1 MRIKETWRK
10 VSGYGWAI
18 AVLDFFL
25 LMLAVYVGYAVRLGI
40 VIPAYINDWLHISLA
55 LPSVCVII
63 FSLFGQYS
71 TIWQHAGTE
80 DYSKFLWLYIVSILA
95 FLLINSLFKLAIFPR
110 TSFAISF
117 FAGLFLCG
125 GLRFSWLM
133 AKSLHIKPKTQRLRA
148 LIIGAGEAGA
158 FLARDLMR
166 NESDLYPTGFVD
178 DDVAK
183 IGRHVSG
190 LRVLGST
197 EDLPEVCEREKIE
210 VVLIAIPSVNGKK
223 IREIFD
229 TLSPLN
235 VQVRILPSLRELA
248 GGQVSVS
255 RLRKVRLEDLL
266 GREPVRINLEPSMN
280 YIQGKRVL
288 ITGAG
293 GSIGS
298 EIVHQVLQNSPSEI
312 YILGHGEQSIYLLM
326 EKLSTNNNS
335 VIVNANT
342 DNNTV
347 AADGEVENVPKT
359 LVNAEA
365 VNDAKIHVNADAVS
379 NPLMTAESAK
389 IPIYPIIADVA
400 DEIAIEKLFADKL
413 PQVVFHAA
421 AHKHVPL
428 MEYCPREAMRVND
441 LGTRTIARCAGK
453 YHAERMVMIST
464 DKAVN
469 PSSIM
474 GATKRLAEKIL
485 EHEQKNYPETKFMAV
500 RFGNVLGSRGSVIPK
515 FERQIA
521 SGGPVT
527 VTDAGMKRYFM
538 LIPEAVSLVIQ
549 AGALGHGGE
558 LFVLN
563 MGEPVLIKDMAELL
577 IRLSGYEPYKDIN
590 IVYTGMRPGEKLYE
604 ELFYDENAV
613 HGTLHPKIFVSNIK
627 SGNLTEYSEL
637 DTTLEYALRNTD
649 EALRLLKQLVPE
661 FQHE

>member
-1 MRIKETWRK
+1 MSLQEKWRK
-10 VSGYGWAI
+10 VSGYGWVI
-18 AVLDFFL
+18 ALLDFIL
-25 LMLAVYVGYAVRLGI
+25 LALAVYLGYAVSLGI
-40 VIPAYINDWLHISLA
+40 VIPSYIDDWRQISFE
-55 LPSVCVII
+55 LPLVCVITFAI
-63 FSLFGQYS
+63 FGQYS

-166 NESDLYPTGFVD
+166 NESDLYPSGFVD
-178 DDVAK
+178 DDVSK

-197 EDLPEVCEREKIE
+197 EDLPEICERENIE

-223 IREIFD
+223 IRAIFD

-255 RLRKVRLEDLL
+255 RLRKVKLEDLL

-280 YIQGKRVL
+280 YIQNKRVL

-298 EIVHQVLQNSPSEI
+298 EIVHQVLQNNPAEI
-312 YILGHGEQSIYLLM
+312 YVLGHGEQSIYLLL
-326 EKLSTNNNS
+326 EKLNSSTN
-335 VIVNANT
+335 IPVNP
-342 DNNTV
+342 V
-347 AADGEVENVPKT
+347 
-359 LVNAEA
+359 
-365 VNDAKIHVNADAVS
+365 
-379 NPLMTAESAK
+379 
-389 IPIYPIIADVA
+389 IADVA
-400 DEIAIEKLFADKL
+400 DEVAIEKLFADKF

-453 YHAERMVMIST
+453 FGAERMVMIST

-474 GATKRLAEKIL
+474 GASKRLAEKIL
-485 EHEQKNYPETKFMAV
+485 EHEQKKYPETKFMAV

-515 FERQIA
+515 FEKQIA

-590 IVYTGMRPGEKLYE
+590 IIYTGMRPGEKLYE

-627 SGNLTEYSEL
+627 AGNLTEYSEL
-637 DTTLEYALRNTD
+637 DTTLEYALRHPD